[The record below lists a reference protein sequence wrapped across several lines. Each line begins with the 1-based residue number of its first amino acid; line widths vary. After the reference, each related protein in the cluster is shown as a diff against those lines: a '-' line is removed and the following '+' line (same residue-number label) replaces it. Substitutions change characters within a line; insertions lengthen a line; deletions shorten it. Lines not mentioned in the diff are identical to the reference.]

1 MACAVRLPLHVQQQR
16 YGYLYTAV
24 DGALAAHTLERM
36 KKLSPA
42 TVIATLALLGL
53 LMLTG
58 TIGAA
63 PAEASIVRDSAVTL
77 PTGQN
82 TTNAVL
88 VSPDGASAYFGLST
102 NPGTIVKVDTATMVE
117 QQALTLN
124 SGENLTS
131 AMTPAAIMSPD
142 GVYGYFATDTTP
154 ARVVKVDLTTMT
166 RVSSLTL
173 NFDDNV
179 WAAAISPDGAYGYF
193 GTYTGPGRVVKV
205 QLSNMTRVG
214 AVITGGVSYLQ
225 TGLVSPDGA
234 FAYFSSGMT
243 PSSIVKIDLT
253 TFQIVGSALTLNAG
267 EGNVMSA
274 AISPDGAFAYY
285 GTGTNP
291 GILVKVDLA
300 SFTRVGSITFPSG
313 EGKVRSTSI
322 SPDGAYAYTAM
333 RAYPGIIEQVDLA
346 TFTRVGNLTLNT
358 NEDEAIAAVSPLG
371 DFLYAGT
378 RTWPAQVVKLRVG
391 WPLTVTL
398 AGTGTGAVASSTPEI
413 DCGSTC
419 RHIFHDGASVTL
431 TATASGT
438 STFTGWSGACS
449 GTGTCTVSMSAIRD
463 VTATF
468 AAPEAPRAPAATTSA
483 TTTPTTSKTAY
494 SPAPGV
500 TRGASRG
507 RVILAAQTPAA
518 GQHLL
523 LGARI
528 WVRSTSRTEIQAS
541 SLPKGLEL
549 VNGKLV
555 GSIAGTYRVQIK
567 VLRTNGTTVMRT
579 ITVQAV

>member
-24 DGALAAHTLERM
+24 DGALAARTLERM

-131 AMTPAAIMSPD
+131 AMTPAAIISPD

-173 NFDDNV
+173 NSGDNNV

-193 GTYTGPGRVVKV
+193 GTYTSPGRVVKV
-205 QLSNMTRVG
+205 QLSDMTRVG
-214 AVITGGVSYLQ
+214 AVITRGSYLQ

-253 TFQIVGSALTLNAG
+253 TFQIVGSPLTLNAG

-333 RAYPGIIEQVDLA
+333 QAYPGIIEQVDLA

-468 AAPEAPRAPAATTSA
+468 AAPAVPSSTTPGTTLPMTGRAP
-483 TTTPTTSKTAY
+483 Y

-500 TRGASRG
+500 TVGATRGTVNLVAGTRAACRDLVRGAN
-507 RVILAAQTPAA
+507 
-518 GQHLL
+518 
-523 LGARI
+523 I
-528 WVRSTSRTEIQAS
+528 WVRSTSKVTYLTS
-541 SLPKGLEL
+541 TLPAGLTVSNGRL
-549 VNGKLV
+549 VATKP
-555 GSIAGTYRVQIK
+555 GTYPVTMKFKSAKGIIRNRRI
-567 VLRTNGTTVMRT
+567 T
-579 ITVQAV
+579 INVA